1 MFSFVYTAQ
10 KNKYLKP
17 LLNKPSYLT
26 LLYTPILTYF
36 SFAEIY
42 PHKGAQYSRSSGSS
56 SKLLNK
62 NISTHTALVKLP
74 SGVRKVFSLYSLVTN
89 GAPSLKE
96 KKLQRNTKSG
106 F

>member
-1 MFSFVYTAQ
+1 MFSFTYTSQ

-17 LLNKPSYLT
+17 LLKNPSYLT

-42 PHKGAQYSRSSGSS
+42 PHKGAQYSRSSGSA
-56 SKLLNK
+56 SKLLSK

-74 SGVRKVFSLYSLVTN
+74 SGVRKVFSLYGLVTN
-89 GAPSLKE
+89 GLPYLKE
-96 KKLQRNTKSG
+96 KKHQRNTKSG
-106 F
+106 Y